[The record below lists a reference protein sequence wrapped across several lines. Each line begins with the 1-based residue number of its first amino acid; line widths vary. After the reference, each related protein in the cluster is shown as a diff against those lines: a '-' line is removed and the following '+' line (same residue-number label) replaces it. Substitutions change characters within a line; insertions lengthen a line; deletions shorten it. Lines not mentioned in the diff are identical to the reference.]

1 MNSMRHYC
9 FLLLAICLLCV
20 NDGLARDDHQSSTTS
35 MSPVPLDKL
44 CITEGKLKNLG
55 GDRLSVSVPKM
66 RAFVAKPTLQE
77 VEAQFTYLGPTKESS
92 PLSSGEMRRQF
103 GLKLRAQ
110 DGCNLVYAMWRIEP
124 TSELVVSVKS
134 NPGMTSSSE
143 CDAHGYHNIKPTR
156 DINVPAVKKGG
167 RYTLRAIIDNNT
179 MRVYANNKLVWE
191 GLLGAE
197 ALAFNGPVG
206 VRTDNGRFDF
216 KLFAAEP
223 QAGQQGAS
231 AACHAGNGD
240 E

>member
-1 MNSMRHYC
+1 MFYVQ
-9 FLLLAICLLCV
+9 A
-20 NDGLARDDHQSSTTS
+20 GLARDDDHSSTTS
-35 MSPVPLDKL
+35 MKPVPLGKL
-44 CITEGKLKNLG
+44 CVTEGKLKGLG

-77 VEAQFTYLGPTKESS
+77 VEAQFTYLGPTKESA
-92 PLSSGEMRRQF
+92 PLSSGEIRRQF

-124 TSELVVSVKS
+124 TSELVISVKS
-134 NPGMTSSSE
+134 NPGMTKSSE
-143 CDAHGYHNIKPTR
+143 CDAHGYHNIKPDR
-156 DINVPAVKKGG
+156 SVNFPAIKKGG
-167 RYTLRAIIDNNT
+167 SYTLRAIIDNNT

-231 AACHAGNGD
+231 AACHAGDG
-240 E
+240 EE